1 MENEE
6 VLDLGYLFRILKKHL
21 IFVILVGILCGAA
34 AFMFS
39 EFVMTKKYE
48 SSALL
53 YVENSQQS
61 SESLNINDI
70 TAAQK
75 LVNTCQIIF
84 KSSTIMENLIA
95 NLDLPYTKEQLNNMI
110 TAQSVNSTEVMQ
122 LVVETNDPQ
131 ESERI
136 VNELVRLSN
145 IEFLR
150 VIESGS
156 LKIIDYGEIDTRPS
170 FPNVPLITIAG
181 LLVGLIIAYII
192 VFVREM
198 LDVAVKHDDNLAKL
212 YGIPV
217 FAEITD
223 FVTASE
229 MKYGYSKYGYK
240 YGYSYGYGYG
250 EKKKKSE
257 NEAAPKPKQETAGT
271 AGNSRAD
278 RLLGE
283 DTPFAITEAYNTART
298 NIMFAASTTHK
309 KIVAVTS
316 SNPSEGKST
325 TCANI
330 AISFANAGNKV
341 LLVECDLRKPVMAKS
356 FGIKPKNGLSSI
368 LGGFCSINEALNTE
382 VMSNLDIITTGDIPP
397 NPSELLASDA
407 MKTFLKASAD
417 SYDYVF
423 LDTPPVNVVTDSQL
437 MNDEIA
443 GLVFVIRENSTAHPE
458 IQSALEKIN
467 LANGKALGFVKT
479 FCKPEKSGRYGKK
492 YSYSKY
498 GYKYGYGYGYGYGS
512 SRKKGE
518 ASAADIGEE

>member
-21 IFVILVGILCGAA
+21 VFVILVGVLCGAA
-34 AFMFS
+34 AFAFS

-53 YVENSQQS
+53 YVENSQQT
-61 SESLNINDI
+61 SESVNINDI
-70 TAAQK
+70 NAAQK

-84 KSSTIMENLIA
+84 KSGTVMENLIA

-122 LVVETNDPQ
+122 LVVETTDPQ
-131 ESERI
+131 EAEKI

-150 VIESGS
+150 VIKSGS
-156 LKIIDYGEIDTRPS
+156 LEVIDYGEIDTRPS
-170 FPNVPLITIAG
+170 SPNVPLITIAG
-181 LLVGLIIAYII
+181 LLVGLVIAYII
-192 VFVREM
+192 VFVKDM
-198 LDVAVKHDDNLAKL
+198 LDVAVKHDDNLSKL

-223 FVTASE
+223 FITAND

-240 YGYSYGYGYG
+240 YGYSHYGYGYG
-250 EKKKKSE
+250 YGGKKKSE
-257 NEAAPKPKQETAGT
+257 NQPQKPKAETT
-271 AGNSRAD
+271 EPGNDRAE
-278 RLLGE
+278 RLLNE

-298 NIMFAASTTHK
+298 NIMFAASTSHK

-330 AISFANAGNKV
+330 AISFSNAGNKV

-356 FGIKPKNGLSSI
+356 FGVKPKNGLSAV
-368 LGGFCSINEALNTE
+368 LGGFCSINEALCREAWGT
-382 VMSNLDIITTGDIPP
+382 LDIITAGDIPP

-437 MNDEIA
+437 MNEEIA
-443 GLVFVIRENSTAHPE
+443 GLVFVIREDSTTHPD
-458 IQSALEKIN
+458 IQGALDKVQ

-498 GYKYGYGYGYGYGS
+498 GYKYGYGYGYGYGHKP
-512 SRKKGE
+512 KKGE
-518 ASAADIGEE
+518 TAPADTAEE